1 MSQARTKKKNKK
13 QNVKKEP
20 RPVIIKEYKVDAL
33 GSCAFIILFKLQKKF
48 IRIVAG
54 KTDKEN
60 MLKQTII
67 SDLQI
72 INLKFIRLFY
82 IF

>member
-1 MSQARTKKKNKK
+1 MHLS
-13 QNVKKEP
+13 
-20 RPVIIKEYKVDAL
+20 
-33 GSCAFIILFKLQKKF
+33 FMFKLQFKKC

-54 KTDKEN
+54 NTDKEN

-72 INLKFIRLFY
+72 ISLQFIRIFY

>member
-1 MSQARTKKKNKK
+1 MHLS
-13 QNVKKEP
+13 
-20 RPVIIKEYKVDAL
+20 
-33 GSCAFIILFKLQKKF
+33 FMFKLQKKF

-72 INLKFIRLFY
+72 ISLQFIPLFY